1 MFYNPAYLNHRQIF
15 TSNELNELNVL
26 SKEYFKKYGENHHSL
41 DSLNLDDIGI
51 NFVYGSARLEGNS
64 YSLLETLTLLKMGQ
78 TAGGKSFSDAVMI
91 LNLRDSFNLLIK
103 NINNQVLKSNKR
115 LLKDFIKENH
125 FIIADRLVPNGMAGT
140 VRRNSVNIT
149 GTGYIPLDVTVKL
162 VQELDY
168 LTKVATENYSNPF
181 EKAVYLHNNIAY
193 LQYFIDGNK
202 RTARNLLTFS
212 LMQDHQ
218 FPFLFNEGK
227 SSCYIDSL
235 IHYYE
240 TGDYNE
246 FKKYF
251 IETYQ
256 KTIENYKPKPDPE
269 FKRDNDGNVY
279 YNFGRLK
286 S

>member
-1 MFYNPAYLNHRQIF
+1 MFYDPAYLNPRPIF
-15 TSNELNELNVL
+15 TSHELNELSTL
-26 SKEYFKKYGENHHSL
+26 SKKYFQRHGENNHSL
-41 DSLNLDDIGI
+41 DFMNLEDIGI

-64 YSLLETLTLLKMGQ
+64 YSLLEAFTLLKSGQ

-103 NINNQVLKSNKR
+103 NINNQALKSNKR
-115 LLKDFIKENH
+115 LLKDFVKENH
-125 FIIADRLVPNGMAGT
+125 SIIAERLVPNGMAG
-140 VRRNSVNIT
+140 VIRQHSVHIT
-149 GTGYIPLDVTVKL
+149 GTNYQPLSSVSKL
-162 VQELDY
+162 DQELDY
-168 LTKVATENYSNPF
+168 LTKIATECYSNPF
-181 EKAVYLHNNIAY
+181 EKAIYLHNNIAY

-227 SSCYIDSL
+227 SSDYINAF

-240 TGDYNE
+240 SGDYNE

-251 IETYQ
+251 IETYRA
-256 KTIENYKPKPDPE
+256 TIDYIK
-269 FKRDNDGNVY
+269 
-279 YNFGRLK
+279 
-286 S
+286 